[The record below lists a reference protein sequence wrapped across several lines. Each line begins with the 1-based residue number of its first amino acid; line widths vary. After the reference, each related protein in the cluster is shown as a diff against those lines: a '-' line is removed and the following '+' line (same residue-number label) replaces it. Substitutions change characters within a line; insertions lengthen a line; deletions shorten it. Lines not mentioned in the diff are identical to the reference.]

1 MTDRFLRITDNS
13 PTLRLDTI
21 IRIRWLA
28 IIGQV
33 AAVLVVGFV
42 LNYEFYLS
50 LCLALI
56 AASAWLNVFL
66 RLRYRASFRL
76 PENAAVALLGFDILQ
91 LAFLLF
97 LTGGL
102 QNPFS
107 LLLIVP
113 VIVSATTQ
121 GFRQFAPLG
130 LLAIASASVL
140 VFVHLPLPWTPGEE
154 IRLPLVYV
162 MGNWVAITSTLAFTA
177 IYAYRVADEARK
189 LSDALAATELVL
201 QREQHLSTLDG
212 LAAAAAHELGTPLAT
227 IALVS
232 REMQRELPEGSPLGD
247 DARLLRAQAERCRE
261 ILQKLSSLSEE
272 GDHHI
277 GRMAI
282 SSLMEEVADPHRA
295 FNVELVIT
303 PGATPGEPVL
313 LRNAGI
319 LHGLGN
325 LMENAVDFAREKVM
339 FAAEWDDEHI
349 KITIADDGRGFS
361 NDLLEHI
368 GEPFV
373 TSRRKGERTTSGGLG
388 LGLFIAI
395 TLLQRSGASVEFSNA
410 EGDGGGA
417 IASVIWQRS
426 LIEAPVSGAAN
437 PEQTGPATAD
447 KQAYVPK
454 HAT

>member
-1 MTDRFLRITDNS
+1 MADKFLRKIDHS
-13 PTLRLDTI
+13 PTLRLETI

-28 IIGQV
+28 IVGQI
-33 AAVLVVGFV
+33 AAVFFVGFV

-56 AASAWLNVFL
+56 AASAWLNIFL
-66 RLRYRASFRL
+66 RLRYRASFRI

-91 LAFLLF
+91 LALLLF

-130 LLAIASASVL
+130 LLAIACATVL

-154 IRLPLVYV
+154 LKLPLVYII
-162 MGNWVAITSTLAFTA
+162 GNWVAIASTLTFTA
-177 IYAYRVADEARK
+177 IYAYRVADEART
-189 LSDALAATELVL
+189 LAEALAATELVL
-201 QREQHLSTLDG
+201 QREQHLSALDG

-232 REMQRELPEGSPLGD
+232 REMQRELPQGSPLGD
-247 DARLLRAQAERCRE
+247 DARLLRDQAERCRE
-261 ILQKLSSLSEE
+261 ILQKLSSLSQE
-272 GDHHI
+272 GEHHI
-277 GRMAI
+277 GRLPL

-295 FNVELVIT
+295 FDIEIVLK

-325 LMENAVDFAREKVM
+325 LMENAVHFAREKVI
-339 FAAEWDDEHI
+339 FAAEWDQDRI
-349 KITIADDGRGFS
+349 QVTIADDGRGFS
-361 NDLLEHI
+361 NDLLERI

-373 TSRRKGERTTSGGLG
+373 TQRGRGENATGGGLG

-395 TLLQRSGASVEFSNA
+395 TLLQRSGASVEFANA
-410 EGDGGGA
+410 EGEGGGA
-417 IASVIWQRS
+417 IVHVSWRRG
-426 LIEAPVSGAAN
+426 LIEFSAQETMSEKGAEARDQRERAYT
-437 PEQTGPATAD
+437 PRPAT
-447 KQAYVPK
+447 
-454 HAT
+454 